1 MERLVFKIFPNE
13 RYIDL
18 TLFQYGWEK
27 CLPSHSYGPAARN
40 HYLFHYVLDGIGT
53 LYSNDS
59 QGQTRTLRLK
69 KNQGFLICPGQ
80 VNTYIADPENPW
92 EYAWVE
98 FDGLRAREFLDA
110 AGLDA
115 DTPVYHS
122 HQKELRERMRDEL
135 LAIVHNKDS
144 SLFQIG
150 HLYLFLDLM
159 IQSSFNHKSIKQGKL
174 KDFYIRE
181 AITFIE
187 QNYTHA
193 ITIEDIASFCNLNR
207 SYLGKLFRDELNQ
220 TPQQFLIYYRMNQAT
235 ELLKF
240 SEMTVAEVGKMVGYP
255 NQLHFSRAFKN
266 VFGMSPSKWR
276 AENKLVAP

>member
-1 MERLVFKIFPNE
+1 MERVVFKIFPNE

-40 HYLFHYVLDGIGT
+40 HYLFHFILHGTGT
-53 LYSNDS
+53 LYSDDG
-59 QGQTRTLRLK
+59 QGQTHTFRLK

-80 VNTYIADPENPW
+80 INTYIADPEDPW

-110 AGLDA
+110 AGLNR
-115 DTPVYHS
+115 DTPIYHS

-135 LAIVHNKDS
+135 LAIVHNNDS

-150 HLYLFLDLM
+150 HLYLFLDRL
-159 IQSSFNHKSIKQGKL
+159 IQSSFNHKTIKQGKL

-181 AITFIE
+181 AISFIE
-187 QNYTHA
+187 HA

-240 SEMTVAEVGKMVGYP
+240 SEMTVGEVGKMVGYP

-266 VFGMSPSKWR
+266 VFEMSPSQWR
-276 AENKLVAP
+276 AENKLVGP